1 MRVVRVKVLGDK
13 MKAICSLGDN
23 ISDGSEKLLQRGR
36 GKVRIYA
43 ILVKGSTCNQLH
55 ILQKIPGS
63 HKEQSSP

>member
-1 MRVVRVKVLGDK
+1 

-23 ISDGSEKLLQRGR
+23 ISDGSEKLLQGA

-43 ILVKGSTCNQLH
+43 ILVKVHAINH
-55 ILQKIPGS
+55 IFLQKIPGS